1 LAHTKLFGTLQQ
13 LKGMAAS
20 VPLELYKALALLH
33 SYVLVKSLIGLGDHL
48 GAARMLV
55 RVAGN
60 ISKYELR
67 GSLFNNVKGCTLP
80 ATRRF
85 CQSQSMPQLLHVHVR
100 MPQQCKTFD

>member
-60 ISKYELR
+60 ISKYELG
-67 GSLFNNVKGCTLP
+67 GSLFNVQGCMLP

-85 CQSQSMPQLLHVHVR
+85 CQGQSMPQLLHVHVR
-100 MPQQCKTFD
+100 MPQQCQVFE